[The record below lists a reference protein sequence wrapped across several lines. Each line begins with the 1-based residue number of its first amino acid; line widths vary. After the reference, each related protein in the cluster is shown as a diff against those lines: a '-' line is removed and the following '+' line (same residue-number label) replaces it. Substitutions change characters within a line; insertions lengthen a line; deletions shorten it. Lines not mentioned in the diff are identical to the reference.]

1 MPSDWNGKFI
11 GMGNGGFAGSILY
24 PVMGAPL
31 SRHYAV
37 AATDTGHEGAANDA
51 RFALGH
57 REKVIDYAYR
67 AVHEMTVRS
76 KLILEAYYGRPEKFW
91 YWNGCSCGGIQHSP
105 RRRDIRRTMT
115 ASSPARRPPR

>member
-1 MPSDWNGKFI
+1 MESSLAWATAAL
-11 GMGNGGFAGSILY
+11 AGSILY

-51 RFALGH
+51 SFALGH
-57 REKVIDYAYR
+57 GEKVIDYAYR

-76 KLILEAYYGRPEKFW
+76 KLILEAYYGRPAKF
-91 YWNGCSCGGIQHSP
+91 SDLE
-105 RRRDIRRTMT
+105 RLFVRRDPGILRSG
-115 ASSPARRPPR
+115 ALSGGL